1 MCYLV
6 LPRTDPI
13 LHTKLITNL
22 LTGCL
27 VLVRDRRIYGR
38 HLNMRNVFGTFFCKL
53 YIAEND

>member
-38 HLNMRNVFGTFFCKL
+38 HHNMRNVFGTFLCKL
-53 YIAEND
+53 